1 MCVSEWER
9 VLCVLLLPI
18 ALVHEILSW
27 LLYLKA
33 GRIVELI
40 EALEAMAKDNQS
52 IPARAMILSRK
63 YRTLVSSWIEPL
75 QEEAE
80 LGFEIDY
87 IARCVHWYARLW
99 WWTHYLI
106 VYKRQKFIADTNYSL
121 RFGQIVYYSILGRF
135 TERVH
140 CQKLN
145 HKYLFFV
152 SIFFSCSKYD
162 NCLAYCRKRILF
174 LLQFTEDIN

>member
-135 TERVH
+135 TEESTVKNWTINIYFL
-140 CQKLN
+140 CQ
-145 HKYLFFV
+145 FFFHV
-152 SIFFSCSKYD
+152 QNMIIVLPIVEKEFYFY
-162 NCLAYCRKRILF
+162 
-174 LLQFTEDIN
+174 